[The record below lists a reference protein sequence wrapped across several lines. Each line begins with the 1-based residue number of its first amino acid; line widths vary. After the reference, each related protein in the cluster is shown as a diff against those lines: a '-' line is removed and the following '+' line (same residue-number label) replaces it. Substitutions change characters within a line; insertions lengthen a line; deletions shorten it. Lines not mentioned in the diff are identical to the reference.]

1 MKKDNYKEKVM
12 EVEPYG
18 VEPIPDEERHGQPK
32 QMFSLWFAVN
42 LNIATW
48 FTGFLGIQFGL
59 SLKFAILAIIIG
71 NVIGAGYLALSS
83 SIGAE
88 LGQPLIP
95 ASVKVFGK
103 AGVVG
108 LSFLN
113 LVNNIGWLAVNL
125 ALAVMA
131 LQAIVHLG
139 FHVSLLL
146 LTIVTLIVAVY
157 GYNFIHALAHWM
169 SIIVGCLF
177 AVMTVITIANLHTH
191 TIVNHTAAAPSGF
204 NWGMFILTIAVTFS
218 YQISYCPVGSDY
230 ARYLPKGSS
239 KRKLWGYSFAGALTA
254 CIWLEVL
261 GALTATLGM
270 QTSPMDFFAKLMG
283 AFTIPAVIT
292 VIISIIPSN
301 AMAMYSGGLA
311 ALAMG
316 IHLKR
321 WISALLT
328 AVIGALLISFG
339 NGSLTQTYT
348 NFLLLLSYWIVPWL
362 GVVLCDFYYHK
373 MSSFNKNNIRG
384 WIGLVSFLCGV
395 IVSVPFMNSALYVG
409 YIASKYLNGAD
420 ISYFI
425 SLIVSVF
432 VYMVIIKIK
441 ESKGEYIHASDMQG

>member
-1 MKKDNYKEKVM
+1 MKKNNYNEKVM

-18 VEPIPDEERHGQPK
+18 VEPIPLEERHGRPK

-71 NVIGAGYLALSS
+71 NIIGASYLALSS
-83 SIGAE
+83 AIGAE

-95 ASVKVFGK
+95 ASIKIFGK

-139 FHVSLLL
+139 YHASLLV

-157 GYNFIHALAHWM
+157 GYNFIHVFAHWM
-169 SIIVGCLF
+169 SIIVGFLF
-177 AVMTVITIANLHTH
+177 VIITVITIGKLHTY
-191 TIVNHTAAAPSGF
+191 TIVSHTASAASGF

-230 ARYLPKGSS
+230 VRYLPKGSS
-239 KRKLWGYSFAGALTA
+239 KRKLWAYSFAGALTA

-261 GALTATLGM
+261 GALTGTLGM
-270 QTSPMDFFAKLMG
+270 QTNPMDFFTKLMG
-283 AFTIPAVIT
+283 PFTVPAVIT

-311 ALAMG
+311 AMAMG
-316 IHLKR
+316 IRLKR
-321 WISALLT
+321 WFLAFST
-328 AVIGALLISFG
+328 AVIGALLVSFG
-339 NGSLTQTYT
+339 NGGLTQIYT

-362 GVVLCDFYYHK
+362 GVVLCDFYYRK
-373 MSSFNKNNIRG
+373 MSSFNKNNIISWSG
-384 WIGLVSFLCGV
+384 SVSFLCGV
-395 IVSVPFMNSALYVG
+395 I
-409 YIASKYLNGAD
+409 ASYHL
-420 ISYFI
+420 
-425 SLIVSVF
+425 
-432 VYMVIIKIK
+432 
-441 ESKGEYIHASDMQG
+441 

>member
-1 MKKDNYKEKVM
+1 
-12 EVEPYG
+12 
-18 VEPIPDEERHGQPK
+18 
-32 QMFSLWFAVN
+32 
-42 LNIATW
+42 
-48 FTGFLGIQFGL
+48 
-59 SLKFAILAIIIG
+59 
-71 NVIGAGYLALSS
+71 
-83 SIGAE
+83 
-88 LGQPLIP
+88 
-95 ASVKVFGK
+95 
-103 AGVVG
+103 
-108 LSFLN
+108 
-113 LVNNIGWLAVNL
+113 
-125 ALAVMA
+125 
-131 LQAIVHLG
+131 
-139 FHVSLLL
+139 
-146 LTIVTLIVAVY
+146 
-157 GYNFIHALAHWM
+157 
-169 SIIVGCLF
+169 
-177 AVMTVITIANLHTH
+177 
-191 TIVNHTAAAPSGF
+191 
-204 NWGMFILTIAVTFS
+204 
-218 YQISYCPVGSDY
+218 
-230 ARYLPKGSS
+230 
-239 KRKLWGYSFAGALTA
+239 
-254 CIWLEVL
+254 
-261 GALTATLGM
+261 
-270 QTSPMDFFAKLMG
+270 MDFFAKLMG

-384 WIGLVSFLCGV
+384 WIGLASFLCGV